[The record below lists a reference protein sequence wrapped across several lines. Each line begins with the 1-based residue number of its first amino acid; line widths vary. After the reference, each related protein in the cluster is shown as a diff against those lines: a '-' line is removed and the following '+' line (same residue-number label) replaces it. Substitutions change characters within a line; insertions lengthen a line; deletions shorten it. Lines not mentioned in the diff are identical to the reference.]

1 MKKQLNIITGS
12 WLIIIIIALSA
23 CNFDTTRPGI
33 HNTPQIIGLA
43 SPVKLQPGA
52 TKIHLTDYFTTP
64 SLIDSIFINDKKIIT
79 GDGSNTFIYEPDN
92 DFPYLSE
99 MKVWL
104 EGIPYSILVKK
115 STKTGYT
122 FTFEPKGKIFNAVQ
136 VAGSI
141 NGWNPSA
148 TNMQWMDNTWQATV
162 MLDPGIYQ
170 YQLVFDGLWSLDPGN
185 PDSIDNNAGGF
196 NSLLVVGDKDK
207 QPPHLF
213 TTSHNKNKITIGGL
227 NDIQEYFVYWQNY
240 RLEKNFL
247 NIKKNKI
254 IISIPEAAKMIDRS
268 FIRVWAFNADGTS
281 NDLLIPLHNG
291 QVLNNIES
299 LTRQDKETFIIYNI
313 MVDRFFNGDTG
324 NDYPVPDP
332 AILPEANY
340 LGGDLAGITFQAKQG
355 FFKDLGVNTI
365 WISPIILNP
374 EGAFGQYPDPLTKFS
389 GYHGYWPISFT
400 KIDYRYGTS
409 DEFHNLV
416 STLHDDKMNILLD
429 FVAHHVH
436 QEHPV
441 YIAHPDWVTN
451 LYLPDGSLNTERW
464 DEHRLTTWFD
474 VFLPTLDLSKPEVYE
489 MLADSAVFWIDEYE
503 LDGFRHDATKHI
515 PEVFW
520 RTLTKKLKNRV
531 VISKGQPVFQI
542 GETYG
547 NGELIGS
554 YVNSGE
560 LDAQFDFNVY
570 DAAVAVFAND
580 NESFER
586 LNNTINES
594 FKYYGHHHLMG
605 NISGNQDRGRF
616 ISYAGG
622 DLKFDEDAK
631 KAGWTREIGVGD
643 SIGYQK
649 MEQLMALNMT
659 IPGVP
664 VIFYGDEIGMPGG
677 NDPDNRKMMLF
688 ECLTKKETQVKETVK
703 QLIKLRKKNL
713 EFMYGDFEVLSVSTN
728 TYVFARTYFDRIGI
742 VVFNKSDEPIH
753 IEFYLPDRFRNAQ
766 LISQF
771 GSDIFVQEDLVV
783 IDLGGDSFEILIN

>member
-1 MKKQLNIITGS
+1 MKKRLNILTGS
-12 WLIIIIIALSA
+12 WLIIVIIAFSA
-23 CNFDTTRPGI
+23 CNISAPHLDI
-33 HNTPQIIGLA
+33 HSTPQIIGLA

-52 TKIHLTDYFTTP
+52 TTIYLTDYFINP
-64 SLIDSIFINDKKIIT
+64 SLIDSIFINEKKIKT
-79 GDGSNTFIYEPDN
+79 GDGSDSFIYQPESDLP
-92 DFPYLSE
+92 PLSE
-99 MKVWL
+99 MKVWID
-104 EGIPYSILVKK
+104 GIPYSILVKK
-115 STKTGYT
+115 SKKTGYT
-122 FTFEPKGKIFNAVQ
+122 FTFDPKGEIFDEVQ

-148 TNMQWMDNTWQATV
+148 TNMKWADSTWQTTV
-162 MLDPGIYQ
+162 MLDPGTYH
-170 YQLVFDGLWSLDPGN
+170 YQLVFDGLWLLDQGN
-185 PDSIDNNAGGF
+185 PDSVDNNMGGY
-196 NSLLVVGDKDK
+196 NSLLVIGANAKH
-207 QPPHLF
+207 PPRLF
-213 TTSHNKNKITIGGL
+213 STSHQKNKITIGSI

-240 RLEKNFL
+240 RLGENFL
-247 NIKKNKI
+247 TVKNNKI
-254 IISIPEAAKMIDRS
+254 VISIPEAAKKIERS
-268 FIRVWAFNADGTS
+268 FIRIWAFNTDGLS
-281 NDLLIPLHNG
+281 NDLLIPLYNG
-291 QVLNNIES
+291 QVLNNIEY
-299 LTRQDKETFIIYNI
+299 LTRQDKEAFIIYNI
-313 MVDRFFNGDTG
+313 MVDRFFNGDTS

-332 AILPEANY
+332 AILPKANY
-340 LGGDLAGITFQAKQG
+340 LGGDLAGITFQSKQG
-355 FFKDLGVNTI
+355 FFDDLGVNTI

-374 EGAFGQYPDPLTKFS
+374 EGAFGQFPDPLTKFS

-400 KIDYRYGTS
+400 KIDYRFGTP
-409 DEFHNLV
+409 DELHNLV
-416 STLHDDKMNILLD
+416 SALHNDKMNILLD
-429 FVAHHVH
+429 FVANHIH

-441 YIAHPDWVTN
+441 YKAHPDWVTN

-489 MLADSAVFWIDEYE
+489 MLTDSAVYWIDEYE
-503 LDGFRHDATKHI
+503 LDGFRHDATKHV

-520 RTLTKKLKNRV
+520 RTLTQKLKKKI
-531 VISKGQPVFQI
+531 VIAKGQPVYQI

-570 DAAVAVFAND
+570 DAAIAVLAND

-594 FKYYGHHHLMG
+594 FMYYGHHHLMG

-643 SIGYQK
+643 PVGYQK
-649 MEQLMALNMT
+649 MAQLMAMNMT

-677 NDPDNRKMMLF
+677 NDPDNRKMMRFDGLSQ
-688 ECLTKKETQVKETVK
+688 KEMTLKETVK
-703 QLIKLRKKNL
+703 QLIKLRKENL
-713 EFMYGDFEVLSVSTN
+713 EFIYGDFEVLSVSEN

-742 VVFNKSDEPIH
+742 VVFNKSDSPMH
-753 IEFYLPDRFRNAQ
+753 IEFYLPDRFRNSQ

-771 GSDIFVQEDLVV
+771 GSDIFLQDNLVG
-783 IDLGGDSFEILIN
+783 IDLDGNSFEILGN